1 MRNLG
6 LDIGEK
12 RIGVAISDSEEILA
26 SPLETIAYKEETQ
39 AIKSII
45 ALIKRYDIG
54 RVVVGLPYSL
64 NGEEGPQAHKVRE
77 FIEKLTEN
85 IDVEVCFQDE
95 RLTTV
100 TAGNMLLE
108 AGVKK
113 NKRKE
118 KLDAAAAAIILQAFL
133 DGARYYGQ

>member
-26 SPLETIAYKEETQ
+26 SPLETITYRDEEQ
-39 AIKSII
+39 AINAINGLVKKYNIERI
-45 ALIKRYDIG
+45 
-54 RVVVGLPYSL
+54 VVGLPYSL
-64 NGEEGPQAHKVRE
+64 NGEIGFQAIKVQE
-77 FIEKLTEN
+77 FIEKLRES
-85 IDVEVCFQDE
+85 ISVDVHFQDE

-100 TAGNMLLE
+100 TASNMLIE

-113 NKRKE
+113 SKRKE
-118 KLDAAAAAIILQAFL
+118 KIDAAAATIILQAYL